1 MIKKTCPLGHKCK
14 TTDTTGNIIE
24 QCMFL
29 IPMNQTNPVTSETR
43 LQEECA
49 VAWTPILLLENAR
62 LLSEV
67 RGTTESFRDE
77 MIKSNEKATA
87 TMAAAMIVSQHNQQ
101 HLLGN

>member
-14 TTDTTGNIIE
+14 VTDTSGTVIE

-29 IPMNQTNPVTSETR
+29 IQMNEKNPATAEIRTT
-43 LQEECA
+43 EECA

-62 LLSEV
+62 LISEV

-77 MIKSNEKATA
+77 MIKSNDKATA
-87 TMAAAMIVSQHNQQ
+87 TMTAAMLMTQNNQG
-101 HLLGN
+101 LLGN

>member
-14 TTDTTGNIIE
+14 TTDTDGTVIE

-29 IPMNQTNPVTSETR
+29 IQMNQFNPATSETR

-49 VAWTPILLLENAR
+49 VAWTPILLLENAK

-77 MIKSNEKATA
+77 MIKSNDKATA
-87 TMAAAMIVSQHNQQ
+87 TMAAAVLVSQNKTQ
-101 HLLGN
+101 LLGN